1 MIYWIWQVQVHV
13 TGWIL
18 DFCKGIC
25 FRIAGKIHSH
35 FLLFTEITMKMK
47 YFCPKSALI
56 LEKKKVYKQCLFG
69 PKYSQSL

>member
-18 DFCKGIC
+18 DFCKGDSE
-25 FRIAGKIHSH
+25 FAGKIHSH

-56 LEKKKVYKQCLFG
+56 LEKKVYKHCLFG
-69 PKYSQSL
+69 PKYLQSL